1 MSAKRKK
8 DATRP
13 PLLTPEEIGMAEQLM
28 ETGKAQLAVDPHRQG
43 EVVDATMDRRK
54 ETSGEED
61 SISFQLSMKEA
72 ILLQL
77 WGYSGQTKDE
87 GVKAEILESHDVL
100 KKGLVALKILDVDR
114 KKGSFRLNITRRAGY
129 SAELLDQHINT
140 PWVGLAIAELHGIRK
155 EYLKY
160 VNSLPVDP
168 LQPSYF
174 KVGRHGVKQLTGKT
188 GPQIAMTFEE
198 APVEVEDYI
207 EQAGLQVTQEDR
219 ERLLEGWGADL
230 TVTQHSV
237 LLAVL
242 ERMSARNYQGDGRA
256 GHREVLTRAGVNPP
270 GGTLPQLMKKA
281 LRNVKEYPVV
291 RIYLH
296 EVVELAGMD
305 KDRQG
310 DKQEVKQALE
320 HLGAARYA
328 FYWERAAFNEHK
340 GRKKFAMDQ
349 DGRYVK
355 EGVRAVGSIL
365 YVKEVVD
372 PQSGQLDYYE
382 IAPSEV
388 FLDQVTE
395 GYGSP
400 GGYFLMM
407 PTGLL
412 EKVRKAVGP
421 GRRVTPHY
429 YTFLYWLLAKYEDR
443 RSRAKNGKEPNLQIR
458 EHYEKI
464 AQLIRMPE
472 SIWRRNRKNKALP
485 RLESI
490 YQAAKDLGY
499 LKGYSMGADGIVT
512 LELDPSGP
520 FYRPKRGQEL
530 PPGADG

>member
-1 MSAKRKK
+1 MSAKK
-8 DATRP
+8 
-13 PLLTPEEIGMAEQLM
+13 
-28 ETGKAQLAVDPHRQG
+28 KAQAEVDPSDG
-43 EVVDATMDRRK
+43 EQPIEALKLLNFT
-54 ETSGEED
+54 
-61 SISFQLSMKEA
+61 LKEA

-77 WGYSGQTKDE
+77 WGYSGQAKDE
-87 GVKAEILESHDVL
+87 AVKAEILEAHDVL
-100 KKGLVALKILDVDR
+100 KKGLASIRVKSIDKERGAF
-114 KKGSFRLNITRRAGY
+114 SLNISRRAGY

-168 LQPSYF
+168 LRPSYF
-174 KVGRHGVKQLTGKT
+174 KVGRHGIKQLTGKT
-188 GPQIAMTFEE
+188 GPQIPMTFEE
-198 APVEVEDYI
+198 APVEVEEYI

-242 ERMSARNYQGDGRA
+242 ERMSAKNYQGDGKEPYK
-256 GHREVLTRAGVNPP
+256 EVLKRAGVNPP
-270 GGTLPQLMKKA
+270 GGGLPEVMKKA
-281 LRNVKEYPVV
+281 LLNVKSFPVV
-291 RIYLH
+291 RLYLH
-296 EVVELAGMD
+296 EVVELAGMNKEGQRD
-305 KDRQG
+305 KL
-310 DKQEVKQALE
+310 EVKEALE
-320 HLGAARYA
+320 HLGAERYA
-328 FYWERAAFNEHK
+328 FYWERLAWTEYK
-340 GRKKFAMDQ
+340 GKKKPVLDQ
-349 DGRYVK
+349 DGKYVK
-355 EGVRAVGSIL
+355 EGVRTVGNIL

-372 PQSGQLDYYE
+372 PQTGHLDYYE
-382 IAPSEV
+382 ISPSEA

-395 GYGSP
+395 GYGAP

-421 GRRVTPHY
+421 GRRVTPYY

-443 RSRAKNGKEPNLQIR
+443 RSKAKKGKAPNLQVR
-458 EHYEKI
+458 EPFEKI
-464 AQLIRMPE
+464 ADLIRMPE
-472 SIWRRNRKNKALP
+472 TVSRRNRKKAVE

-499 LKGYSMGADGIVT
+499 LKSYSMGADGIVT

-520 FYRPKRGQEL
+520 FYRPKKDQEL
-530 PPGADG
+530 PPSPEG

>member
-43 EVVDATMDRRK
+43 EVVDARMDRRK

-87 GVKAEILESHDVL
+87 GVKEQILKIHDVL
-100 KKGLVALKILDVDR
+100 KKGLVAIRVTDIDKER
-114 KKGSFRLNITRRAGY
+114 GTFSLNITRRAGY
-129 SAELLDQHINT
+129 SAELLDQHIGT

-155 EYLKY
+155 EYLKHL
-160 VNSLPVDP
+160 NSLPTDP
-168 LQPSYF
+168 LRPSYI
-174 KVGRHGVKQLTGKT
+174 KVARHGVKQLTGKP
-188 GPQIAMTFEE
+188 GPQIPMTFEE
-198 APVEVEDYI
+198 APVEVEEYI

-242 ERMSARNYQGDGRA
+242 ERMSAKNYQGDGRA

-270 GGTLPQLMKKA
+270 GTRLPSLMEKA
-281 LRNVKEYPVV
+281 ILNVKSFPIV
-291 RIYLH
+291 RLYLH

-328 FYWERAAFNEHK
+328 FYWDRLTWITPPK
-340 GRKKFAMDQ
+340 GRPYPATDEAGK
-349 DGRYVK
+349 YIL
-355 EGVRAVGSIL
+355 EGVKTVGSIL
-365 YVKEVVD
+365 YVKQIVD
-372 PQSGQLDYYE
+372 PESGQLDYYE
-382 IAPSEV
+382 ISPSEV

-395 GYGSP
+395 GYGAP

-407 PTGLL
+407 PTDLL
-412 EKVRKAVGP
+412 KKVRKTVGP
-421 GRRVTPHY
+421 GRRVTKHY
-429 YTFLYWLLAKYEDR
+429 YTFLYWLLATYEDR
-443 RSRAKNGKEPNLQIR
+443 RSHQPKGKEPNLQVR
-458 EHYEKI
+458 KHFEEI
-464 AQLIRMPE
+464 ADLIRMPE
-472 SIWRRNRKNKALP
+472 TVSRRNRKKAVE

-499 LKGYSMGADGIVT
+499 LKDYRMGLDGIVT

-520 FYRPKRGQEL
+520 FYRPKKDQEL
-530 PPGADG
+530 PPSPEG